1 MRSRGVAASG
11 PRPTRRR
18 ASLRS
23 MSTVGVHPPGP
34 VSRGLSPVRQRR
46 FSVAEYQRMI
56 EAGILGEDEH
66 VELLEGEIVQMPP
79 QDPPHAQATHR
90 LNRFFVRRLGDE
102 YIVRPQL
109 PLTLRRSEPEPDVA
123 IVRAQDEASA
133 RSHPRTALLVVEV
146 ADSSVRYDLDVK
158 ARIYARAG
166 IPEYWLVVVP
176 KRCIEVLRGP
186 DVRAGVYRHRSTFAH
201 GQVLRPLRFP
211 KLMLRVRSLFD

>member
-1 MRSRGVAASG
+1 
-11 PRPTRRR
+11 
-18 ASLRS
+18 